1 MMEMAN
7 GFLEQHTDHV
17 LFNLATFRDLCR
29 DGEKDPDICASASEC
44 LLDAVMEI
52 CRVGRDVA
60 PAPPGHSPIEVEL
73 LSDAVMDAC
82 GFIPNTAAPHL
93 DLPLVKAELHAA
105 RTAFENNMPTLFER
119 SKARAGFSALLALA
133 SSSTWSDDI
142 EGNERRS
149 QAVGNAQ
156 RFGKTLG
163 AYVVSFRAA
172 ADRPVSVN

>member
-1 MMEMAN
+1 MEMPN
-7 GFLEQHTDHV
+7 GFLEQSTDHV

-29 DGEKDPDICASASEC
+29 DGEKDPDICASAGEC

-52 CRVGRDVA
+52 CRVAHDVDA
-60 PAPPGHSPIEVEL
+60 GPLGHSPIEVEF

-82 GFIPNTAAPHL
+82 GFMPNAAAPHL
-93 DLPLVKAELHAA
+93 DLSLVKAELHAA

-119 SKARAGFSALLALA
+119 SRAPAGFSALLALV
-133 SSSTWSDDI
+133 SSSTWSDNI

-149 QAVGNAQ
+149 QAIGNAQ

-172 ADRPVSVN
+172 ANRSASVI